1 MEDAKEGKRP
11 HFVNKC
17 KLQKFL
23 LKALAQVI
31 SANCRN
37 NLQTA
42 IETISIKPKLI
53 LYVFMFLNFIQNAL
67 EIIYLYSQLLTF

>member
-17 KLQKFL
+17 KPQKFL
-23 LKALAQVI
+23 LKALAQVT
-31 SANCRN
+31 S
-37 NLQTA
+37 A

>member
-23 LKALAQVI
+23 LKALAQVT
-31 SANCRN
+31 S
-37 NLQTA
+37 A

>member
-23 LKALAQVI
+23 LKALAQVT
-31 SANCRN
+31 S
-37 NLQTA
+37 A

-53 LYVFMFLNFIQNAL
+53 LYVFKFHSKCIRNHLFILTIINFLILKNI
-67 EIIYLYSQLLTF
+67 

>member
-31 SANCRN
+31 S
-37 NLQTA
+37 A